1 MEPVAPIAS
10 PPDAT
15 SDRRHTRRGVILALS
30 AAALVLIA
38 LVWHVTAV
46 SAYASSASPTA
57 PTATRLGFAELAQRL
72 EPWDVRFTWRV
83 VTLKALA
90 LFEQGKIDPAFRVL
104 DPYSAIVRGDPLF
117 RQVYQDVL
125 AVKWPLDS
133 SKAHVAH
140 GLDPLLNFTPPK
152 K

>member
-1 MEPVAPIAS
+1 MEPEAPIAPS
-10 PPDAT
+10 AAT
-15 SDRRHTRRGVILALS
+15 RPEHRRPRRGVILALA
-30 AAALVLIA
+30 AAALIMIA

-46 SAYASSASPTA
+46 SAYTSSASPTTS
-57 PTATRLGFAELAQRL
+57 TATRLGFAQLAQRL

-90 LFEQGKIDPAFRVL
+90 LFQQGKIDPAFRVL